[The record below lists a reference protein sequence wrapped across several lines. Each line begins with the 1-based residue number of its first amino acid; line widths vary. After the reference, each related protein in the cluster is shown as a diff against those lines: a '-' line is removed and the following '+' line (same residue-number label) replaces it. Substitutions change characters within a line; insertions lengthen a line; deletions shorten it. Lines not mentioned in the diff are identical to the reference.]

1 MSMHLIPLTDI
12 EREGLK
18 NHGLGRSIGK
28 PSQFAD
34 CFRKGVKW
42 GQDQERSRLHA
53 ENEALHA
60 ENEAL
65 QSGYDAARLEIAR
78 LQTEV
83 AKYRESMTA
92 GGYVGCVVWA
102 GDAKVV
108 RRLSKTQV
116 SEWRSPVIALQVLTD
131 VCASE
136 LARFLAKQTGETP

>member
-53 ENEALHA
+53 ENT
-60 ENEAL
+60 AL
-65 QSGYDAARLEIAR
+65 QSGYDAARLEIAS
-78 LQTEV
+78 LQAEI
-83 AKYRESMTA
+83 AKYRESLNPSTYA
-92 GGYVGCVVWA
+92 GCVVWA
-102 GDAKVV
+102 GDYRIV
-108 RRLSKTQV
+108 RRMTEIELSHYRDT
-116 SEWRSPVIALQVLTD
+116 EHALQQAAG
-131 VCASE
+131 VCVRD
-136 LARFLAKQTGETP
+136 LADYWKKQPGGTP